1 MKLNTELLVGKFTQP
16 KYITILCFIISSIV
30 FLITYINPIA
40 QGDNILYFISSI
52 SQGLAAIFT
61 LIFTITLFGT
71 QMMKRYTS
79 MSKMLDK
86 WTIFLMILFAI
97 GIILPLIQLIVNYNY
112 LPFEKVANLS
122 LSIDLFL
129 ATFCVLSI
137 IPYSIRIN
145 RIIKYESG
153 ISNLIGE
160 VSEAIDSNHK
170 ITVSN
175 KMSELIELG
184 NGSVFDMKW
193 DHSFIIL
200 EKLEFLG
207 NEIVDKNWIDLSLYT
222 INGMKKI
229 GMKSSNKEI
238 KVMVKA
244 IMGLTSIGL
253 KTVDKKLDGVP
264 CYLGKSIDASHGLIQ
279 YIDYDGIYDN
289 LDYDSV
295 CGILGIDS
303 PKLSLIGIMNFI
315 GLNNGNIV
323 MLKVTL
329 QPENTKASKHFPFFL
344 LTETYNNIKN
354 EQHLDVIEHFG
365 IGRYYSLP
373 QETMKVLA
381 EIGVSASNEIAS
393 IKNENQYYQKIQ
405 IVMLALTGLKSMG
418 INAIDNDL
426 SDCTVSMS
434 SYCMYRIGKV
444 CVTYGPDFT
453 DTGNDA
459 VNEINKMHIL
469 FHNVVDS
476 LKTIVNKA
484 YLKDK
489 NRFQNSYE
497 SSLGFLWILGAYSN
511 RYLPNYANEMASNLK
526 KSNDLVCKD
535 IFGSEEIRNEV
546 REYLKNSSK
555 YMEEPEVFEELKA
568 FEEIFDKY

>member
-16 KYITILCFIISSIV
+16 KYITIVCFIISYIV

-40 QGDNILYFISSI
+40 HGDNILYFISSI

-79 MSKMLDK
+79 MSKILDK

-97 GIILPLIQLIVNYNY
+97 GIILPLIQLIVNCNY
-112 LPFEKVANLS
+112 LPFEKIANLS

-145 RIIKYESG
+145 QIIKYESG
-153 ISNLIGE
+153 ISNLIE
-160 VSEAIDSNHK
+160 EASEAIDSNHK
-170 ITVSN
+170 ITASN

-200 EKLEFLG
+200 EKLELLG
-207 NEIVDKNWIDLSLYT
+207 KEIIDKNWIDLSLDT

-229 GMKSSNKEI
+229 GMESSHKEI
-238 KVMVKA
+238 KVTVKA
-244 IMGLTSIGL
+244 IMGLTSIGI
-253 KTVDKKLDGVP
+253 KSVDKKLDGVP
-264 CYLGKSIDASHGLIQ
+264 CYLGKSVNDSFGLLQ

-295 CGILGIDS
+295 CSILGIDS

-315 GLNNGNIV
+315 GLNNGDIA
-323 MLKVTL
+323 MSRFIL
-329 QPENTKASKHFPFFL
+329 QPENTKSSNHFPFF

-354 EQHLDVIEHFG
+354 EQHLNLIEHFG

-373 QETMKVLA
+373 QETMEVLA

-393 IKNENQYYQKIQ
+393 IKNENQYSQKIQ
-405 IVMLALTGLKSMG
+405 IVISALNGLKIMG

-426 SDCTVSMS
+426 SDCTVSMA

-453 DTGNDA
+453 DRGDDA
-459 VNEINKMHIL
+459 VNEINKMYIL
-469 FHNVVDS
+469 FHNVISS
-476 LKTIVNKA
+476 LKTIANKA

-511 RYLPNYANEMASNLK
+511 RYLPNYAKEMASNLK

-535 IFGSEEIRNEV
+535 IFGSEEIRKEV

-555 YMEEPEVFEELKA
+555 YMEEPGVFEELKA